1 MIQPIIVDTSK
12 PVSFLP
18 AKEAHKSSA
27 GALIKTK
34 EGWYVKCQEAGAIQ
48 SDANPKDAHVNK
60 AKSIDV
66 LAALKA
72 ALSEDVY
79 SRMFMVLNRI
89 LGCQL
94 NEKALF
100 EASWQQVMTA
110 VDEALGEDVQVNCAL
125 RSIEDN
131 EDIAGGLVLDVAF
144 NNVNNKI
151 NEFTSEDSPYTTMD
165 GKLCST
171 RELKNARKYHMAL
184 SHVYTRIPVS
194 CNRIKDYLGRQL
206 ESLSR
211 EPTKNFSTWLVEMNV
226 YMKANNFLEEWQ
238 KI

>member
-1 MIQPIIVDTSK
+1 
-12 PVSFLP
+12 
-18 AKEAHKSSA
+18 
-27 GALIKTK
+27 
-34 EGWYVKCQEAGAIQ
+34 
-48 SDANPKDAHVNK
+48 
-60 AKSIDV
+60 
-66 LAALKA
+66 
-72 ALSEDVY
+72 
-79 SRMFMVLNRI
+79 MVLNRI

-226 YMKANNFLEEWQ
+226 YMKANNFLEEGQ
-238 KI
+238 KIKIPQLNKKKAFGLNTTDVEEVDNEKLTKFKEELKTVSAPADWAADTK